1 MYIEQIR
8 VQNFRILK
16 DCTLDMRNDLRPHF
30 LPVFGRVFIVS
41 LINGDSTKKWR
52 KLRGAGHKELARS
65 FLRVMRLS
73 YNHVV
78 DEVLSH

>member
-1 MYIEQIR
+1 MHIEQIR

-16 DCTLDMRNDLRPHF
+16 DCTLDMRNDLRPNF

-52 KLRGAGHKELARS
+52 KLRGAGQCYS
-65 FLRVMRLS
+65 RLDLCAFS
-73 YNHVV
+73 GECGRGTKNWS
-78 DEVLSH
+78 VLS